1 MTFINMT
8 PHALTV
14 HCADGTIREFPS
26 QGTARVSQRDVLSDV
41 VDGIEVFETE
51 MGDVVGLPDPVE
63 GVFVIVSRVVAAAAC
78 GQRPDILVPGPFL
91 RDGEGRITGCRG
103 FARV

>member
-41 VDGIEVFETE
+41 VDGIEIFKTE
-51 MGDVVGLPDPVE
+51 MGNVVGLPDPVD
-63 GVFVIVSRVVAAAAC
+63 GVFIVVSRVVAAAC
-78 GQRPDILVPGPFL
+78 GERQDILVPGPFL
-91 RDGEGRITGCRG
+91 RDGEGRITGCHG

>member
-1 MTFINMT
+1 MSFINMT

-26 QGTARVSQRDVLSDV
+26 QGIARVSQHDKLADV
-41 VDGIEVFETE
+41 VDDIEVFETVL
-51 MGDVVGLPDPVE
+51 GDVVGLPDPVE
-63 GVFVIVSRVVAAAAC
+63 GVFLIVSRVVAGAC
-78 GQRPDILVPGPFL
+78 RQRSDILVPGPFI
-91 RDGEGRITGCRG
+91 RDNEGRIIGCRG

>member
-1 MTFINMT
+1 MAFINMT
-8 PHALTV
+8 PHALVV
-14 HCADGTIREFPS
+14 HCADGTIRELPS
-26 QGTARVSQRDVLSDV
+26 QGVARVSQSDVLREV
-41 VDGIEVFETE
+41 VDGVEIFETE

-63 GVFVIVSRVVAAAAC
+63 GTFIIVSRVVAAAC